1 MSQPSGRFGIEPGP
15 AFWRF
20 GRVNPTPTPHAGT
33 VAAGLIDWRALLPAW
48 LICGVLDINAAFI
61 SANLTADRS
70 PMWVLRAVAG
80 ALLGKAS
87 FDAGPWV
94 GGLGLGL
101 HFFVAFNAALVFH
114 LLSRKFPGLLRH
126 ALPAGMLF
134 GGCVYLFMNCVT
146 LPFCSWF
153 RSLYLDTPV
162 VWAHARFGWPQF
174 GIHLT
179 CVGLGISLPMKYFS
193 RRT

>member
-1 MSQPSGRFGIEPGP
+1 MSSPI
-15 AFWRF
+15 
-20 GRVNPTPTPHAGT
+20 VTPNRR
-33 VAAGLIDWRALLPAW
+33 GLLYAW

-61 SANLTADRS
+61 SSYLVADRS
-70 PMWVLRAVAG
+70 PMFVLRAVAG

-94 GGLGLGL
+94 GVLGLGL
-101 HFFVAFNAALVFH
+101 HFFVAFNAALGFW
-114 LLSRKFPGLLRH
+114 LLSRKFPILLRH
-126 ALPAGMLF
+126 AFVAGPVY
-134 GGCVYLFMNCVT
+134 GAGVYLFMNCVT

-162 VWAHARFGWPQF
+162 NWSHAKFGWPQF

-179 CVGLGISLPMKYFS
+179 CVGLAIALSTRRFS
-193 RRT
+193 RPA

>member
-1 MSQPSGRFGIEPGP
+1 M
-15 AFWRF
+15 
-20 GRVNPTPTPHAGT
+20 NPTPVPGK
-33 VAAGLIDWRALLPAW
+33 RALIAAW

-61 SANLTADRS
+61 SAWLTADRS

-87 FDAGPWV
+87 FETGPWV

-101 HFFVAFNAALVFH
+101 HFFVAFNAAAVFW
-114 LLSRKFPGLLRH
+114 LLSRKFPALLRF
-126 ALPAGMLF
+126 ALVAGPVY
-134 GGCVYLFMNCVT
+134 GAGVYLFMNCVT
-146 LPFCSWF
+146 IPFCSWF

-162 VWAHARFGWPQF
+162 NWAHAKFAWPQF

-179 CVGLGISLPMKYFS
+179 CVGLAIALAVRRWS
-193 RRT
+193 R